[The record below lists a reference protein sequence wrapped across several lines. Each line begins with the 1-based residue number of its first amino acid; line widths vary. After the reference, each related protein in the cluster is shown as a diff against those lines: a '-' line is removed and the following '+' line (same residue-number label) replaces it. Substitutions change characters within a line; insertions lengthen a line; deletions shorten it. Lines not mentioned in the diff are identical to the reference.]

1 MSFKCGIVG
10 LPNVG
15 KSTLFNA
22 LTKSKNA
29 QAANFPFCTIEP
41 NIGVVTVPDE
51 RLEKLSN
58 IAKSEKI
65 IPTYITFVDIAGL
78 VAGASKGEGLGNKF
92 LANIREVDAVIHMLR
107 CFDSSEIQN
116 VNKTVDPIRDLET
129 VETEMMISDL
139 ESVEKRLSQKK
150 NKNNDINKDTFDI
163 LEHVYESLKKG
174 IRPEKLEEKFDKKL
188 IKNLGILSTKPRI
201 LVCNVDEES
210 VSLGNSYSQKIKEKF
225 KNDTVVIVSA
235 EIEQQ
240 ITELKDLEA
249 NEFMKEIGIKESGL
263 DQIIKAGYKILNLTT
278 YFTVG
283 PKETHAWTI
292 EKNCKAPDA
301 AEVIHSDFKKGFI
314 KEELHAADAERRQDR
329 DRGRDDAYA
338 AHPLQQRAPEQN
350 ARRSVVE
357 TGDDG
362 ATRRGNPRHG
372 FEEGVGRAAADN
384 PVIGEKEW
392 QRTDCGDREPA

>member
-116 VNKTVDPIRDLET
+116 VNKTVDPIRDLEI

-150 NKNNDINKDTFDI
+150 NKNNEINKDTFEI
-163 LEHVYESLKKG
+163 LENIYESLKKG
-174 IRPEKLEEKFDKKL
+174 IRPEKLEKKFDKKL

-201 LVCNVDEES
+201 LVCNVDEDS
-210 VSLGNSYSQKIKEKF
+210 VRLGNAYSQKIKEKF
-225 KNDTVVIVSA
+225 DNDTVVIVSA

-240 ITELKDLEA
+240 ITELKDFEA
-249 NEFMKEIGIKESGL
+249 SEFMKEIGIKES
-263 DQIIKAGYKILNLTT
+263 D
-278 YFTVG
+278 
-283 PKETHAWTI
+283 
-292 EKNCKAPDA
+292 
-301 AEVIHSDFKKGFI
+301 
-314 KEELHAADAERRQDR
+314 
-329 DRGRDDAYA
+329 
-338 AHPLQQRAPEQN
+338 
-350 ARRSVVE
+350 
-357 TGDDG
+357 
-362 ATRRGNPRHG
+362 
-372 FEEGVGRAAADN
+372 
-384 PVIGEKEW
+384 
-392 QRTDCGDREPA
+392 